1 MDTTLSRTTVI
12 LCPRLDLSMTKTAL
26 LLIDIQNDF
35 IPPNG
40 SLAVN
45 GGDQI
50 LTAVYRILDE
60 AADHFDLV
68 VASLACLT
76 DLRVAFLPETDFEAF
91 RTVCAADVAKTVFIS
106 YADCAQTTRSDMSHS
121 LRHTERRHSWLLR
134 YLGFTQR
141 TRLLRKCFGQTT
153 AFKAP
158 MSAPWVI
165 GSESPTHYNS
175 I

>member
-1 MDTTLSRTTVI
+1 
-12 LCPRLDLSMTKTAL
+12 MTKTAL

-50 LTAVYRILDE
+50 LAPVYQILDE

-68 VASLACLT
+68 VASLVRLPY
-76 DLRVAFLPETDFEAF
+76 LSVAFLPETDFE
-91 RTVCAADVAKTVFIS
+91 VVGLYVLSMSPKTYLSFMLSAVW
-106 YADCAQTTRSDMSHS
+106 AQTTRMDMSHS
-121 LRHTERRHSWLLR
+121 PRHMERRHSWPSR
-134 YLGFTQR
+134 CLGFMQR
-141 TRLLRKCFGQTT
+141 MRLLRKCFGQTT

-158 MSAPWVI
+158 MSAPFI
-165 GSESPTHYNS
+165 IRSEFSTHYIPES
-175 I
+175 RDAVLKKGYKIA

>member
-76 DLRVAFLPETDFEAF
+76 DLRVAF
-91 RTVCAADVAKTVFIS
+91 
-106 YADCAQTTRSDMSHS
+106 HS
-121 LRHTERRHSWLLR
+121 FPRLTLRLSGLCVL
-134 YLGFTQR
+134 
-141 TRLLRKCFGQTT
+141 
-153 AFKAP
+153 P
-158 MSAPWVI
+158 MSRKP
-165 GSESPTHYNS
+165 YL
-175 I
+175 